1 MSEIH
6 EKTNIFKVYN
16 GDTKDVNR
24 VVGVTDEMTL
34 PNFENLTETI
44 SMAGSMGEVESPA
57 VGHYKAVDIEIP
69 FTNISVEALNTI
81 KRDGTPIV
89 LKAIQ
94 EIVDTET
101 LEKKLLTRTITL
113 KGFTKGINFGKLK
126 KGGYGNPS
134 IKKNVCYY
142 KEQLEDETVFE
153 LDIFNGKAIVNGQS
167 VLGGLEDMI

>member
-44 SMAGSMGEVESPA
+44 SMAGSMGEVDSPA
-57 VGHYKAVDIEIP
+57 VGHYKATQIEIP
-69 FTNISVEALNTI
+69 FTNISVEALNTLGH
-81 KRDGTPIV
+81 DGTPIV
-89 LKAIQ
+89 LKSIQ
-94 EIVDTET
+94 EITNTET
-101 LEKKLLTRTITL
+101 LAKTFEERTITV
-113 KGFTKGINFGKLK
+113 KGFTTGINLGKLK

-134 IKKNVCYY
+134 IKKSVCYY
-142 KEQLEDETVFE
+142 KEQLGDKTVFE
-153 LDIFNGKAIVNGQS
+153 LDVFNGKTIVNGQS